1 MNPLLQGTNPQIRQ
15 LMQTVQMARN
25 PQMAI
30 NQMAQSNPQM
40 KQAIDYVNA
49 NGGNAKDAFYKLA
62 QEKGVDPNSIL
73 NQLR

>member
-1 MNPLLQGTNPQIRQ
+1 
-15 LMQTVQMARN
+15 MQTVQMARN

-30 NQMAQSNPQM
+30 QTMAQSNPQM